1 MGRLFIT
8 GDSFSVGD
16 SSKDTKLWTHLAAE
30 QLGLKLVNN
39 SMHGASQDWSW
50 MCIDNWLSEM
60 TTADQLIIV
69 LTHPAREWYFED
81 KPHIT
86 NFNIIDLEDQVGS
99 ERMQAM
105 TLYAK
110 HIQRLPRD
118 IARVE
123 QRLAWLSLELI
134 TRDLNPVLIIKAFE
148 QNIGRSDRYQN
159 LKWANGTLNRI
170 QINEFKIP
178 NVDNINNIWKGVDT
192 RYNHMI
198 LDNHKILA
206 KKIVE
211 YFTQGHAID
220 LNIDF
225 IEGVLDTNSMDDK
238 IWTDQQLD
246 PVYVEKWRD
255 EESRTQ
261 FERFINKFKF

>member
-1 MGRLFIT
+1 
-8 GDSFSVGD
+8 
-16 SSKDTKLWTHLAAE
+16 
-30 QLGLKLVNN
+30 
-39 SMHGASQDWSW
+39 
-50 MCIDNWLSEM
+50 
-60 TTADQLIIV
+60 
-69 LTHPAREWYFED
+69 
-81 KPHIT
+81 
-86 NFNIIDLEDQVGS
+86 
-99 ERMQAM
+99 
-105 TLYAK
+105 
-110 HIQRLPRD
+110 
-118 IARVE
+118 
-123 QRLAWLSLELI
+123 
-134 TRDLNPVLIIKAFE
+134 
-148 QNIGRSDRYQN
+148 
-159 LKWANGTLNRI
+159 
-170 QINEFKIP
+170 
-178 NVDNINNIWKGVDT
+178 
-192 RYNHMI
+192 MI